1 MYVKIKE
8 SDGYMYFVDHIASLI
23 AARKPST
30 FAMCGMFKLNSH
42 FIEISSYNW
51 RAMEPMLF
59 NFPCQDRRTLLYNI
73 LIILFLFQVVYVTAI
88 FPYIVLFILFF
99 RGITLEGAGQGIYY
113 YIVPNFERLLDAKV
127 LTRILYDWQN

>member
-1 MYVKIKE
+1 
-8 SDGYMYFVDHIASLI
+8 
-23 AARKPST
+23 
-30 FAMCGMFKLNSH
+30 
-42 FIEISSYNW
+42 
-51 RAMEPMLF
+51 MEPILF
-59 NFPCQDRRTLLYNI
+59 NFPRQDRRTLLYNI

-127 LTRILYDWQN
+127 LTRILYHLQKQI

>member
-1 MYVKIKE
+1 
-8 SDGYMYFVDHIASLI
+8 
-23 AARKPST
+23 
-30 FAMCGMFKLNSH
+30 
-42 FIEISSYNW
+42 
-51 RAMEPMLF
+51 MEPILF

-127 LTRILYDWQN
+127 LTRILYDLQKKI